1 MMSYSEYYKEIIKI
15 DRHLE
20 LKIVDKLALLLTEYS
35 ISGFQSL
42 KEFNVF
48 VVERG
53 WLCEFGELYEMQNYA
68 KNTLEYS
75 HSKEG
80 MKLKLYK
87 IALRVLEFP
96 EPEAQFR
103 LMDNPSKDERKE

>member
-1 MMSYSEYYKEIIKI
+1 MMDHSEYCKEIIKI
-15 DRHLE
+15 DSHLD

-35 ISGFQSL
+35 ISGFKSL

-53 WLCEFGELYEMQNYA
+53 WLCEFGELYELQHYG
-68 KNTLEYS
+68 KSTLEYS

-80 MKLKLYK
+80 MKFKLYK

-103 LMDNPSKDERKE
+103 LINSPCKDGD